1 MGGRP
6 LTFVSSAVVPLRVVK
21 APVLAGPMT
30 FEGEKPIALEGGGER
45 EVELSP
51 MFSVPANVPD
61 GTLMLAEKGDS
72 TVPPVVSFV

>member
-6 LTFVSSAVVPLRVVK
+6 LTFVSLTVVPLRAVK

-30 FEGEKPIALEGGGER
+30 FEGEKPIALEER

-72 TVPPVVSFV
+72 MVPPVVSFV